1 MGKLI
6 ILNYHEIIAD
16 KKHRIPSLSAH
27 FKVKKSTFIQHLDQI
42 QHMGIPVVSLA
53 DWLSGE
59 INVDL
64 AVALTFDD
72 GFKSDF
78 EVVKPVLE
86 SRGLTAAFF
95 PVLKFVNQ
103 KNRMT
108 WDEIRSL
115 SEAGFEIGS
124 HSVTHCNMRKL
135 QKEPCKLELELSKR
149 LLEQKI
155 GTQVSC
161 FAAPY
166 GAYSR
171 QLLKLAI
178 LAGYKHVFS
187 TRVGLNNTESNFVL
201 HRWNIKWNTNAKLVE
216 KVLTKGSMKY
226 RSMWFWSKLKAQF
239 SPEFG
244 MAFMQANLQ
253 VLKRIDQ

>member
-16 KKHRIPSLSAH
+16 KKRRPLSLSAH

-42 QHMGIPVVSLA
+42 QRMGIPVVALA

-59 INVDL
+59 VNAEL

-72 GFKSDF
+72 GFMSDF
-78 EVVKPVLE
+78 EVVKPILE
-86 SRGLTAAFF
+86 SRGVKATFF
-95 PVLKFVNQ
+95 PVLKFTDQ

-108 WDEIRSL
+108 WHEIRSL
-115 SEAGFEIGS
+115 SNAGFEIGS
-124 HSVTHCNMRKL
+124 HSVTHSDMRKL
-135 QKEPCKLELELSKR
+135 RKEPCKLELELSKR

-155 GTQVSC
+155 GCKVTC

-166 GAYSR
+166 GAYNR

-178 LAGYKHVFS
+178 LAGYKHVLS
-187 TRVGLNNTESNFVL
+187 TQVGLNNAESNFVL
-201 HRWNIKWNTNAKLVE
+201 HRWNIKWNTDAKMLE
-216 KVLTKGSMKY
+216 KVLSKGSMKY
-226 RSMWFWSKLKAQF
+226 RRMWLLSKLKAQF
-239 SPEFG
+239 SPEFA

-253 VLKRIDQ
+253 VLKRIDR